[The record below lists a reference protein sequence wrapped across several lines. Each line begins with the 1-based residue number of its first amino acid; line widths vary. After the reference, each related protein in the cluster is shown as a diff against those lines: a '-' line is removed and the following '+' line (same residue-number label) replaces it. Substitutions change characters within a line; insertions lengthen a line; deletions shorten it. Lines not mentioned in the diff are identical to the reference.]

1 MKDSDNWETPGW
13 LMNMFR
19 GWYDPCPLGGYK
31 TNRDDLEGE
40 WELMYQYPGIYINPP
55 YSDVT
60 PWIDK
65 AIRTHQRYMAIGV
78 RVPIVMLLKHD
89 SSTKWFAKLQEA
101 GARFLMIQGRLNFK
115 SPNAIKHSCSPFP
128 SVLAVL
134 S

>member
-13 LMNMFR
+13 LMSMYRN
-19 GWYDPCPLGGYK
+19 WYDPCPYGGYI

-40 WELMYQYPGIYINPP
+40 WEIGNYPGIYINPP
-55 YSDVT
+55 YSNVM
-60 PWIDK
+60 PWVEK
-65 AIRTHQRYMAIGV
+65 AIRTHEKYTALGI
-78 RVPIVMLLKHD
+78 RVPIVMLMKHD
-89 SSTKWFAKLQEA
+89 SSTKWFTKLQEA

>member
-19 GWYDPCPLGGYK
+19 GWYDPCPLGGYT

-55 YSDVT
+55 YSNVM
-60 PWIDK
+60 PWVEK
-65 AIRTHQRYMAIGV
+65 AIRTHQRYMAIGI

-101 GARFLMIQGRLNFK
+101 GARFLMIQGRLTFK
-115 SPNAIKHSCSPFP
+115 SDKTIGSAAFP

>member
-1 MKDSDNWETPGW
+1 MKESDNWQTPIW
-13 LMNMFR
+13 LMNMFS
-19 GWYDPCPLGGYK
+19 GYHDPCPYGGYN

-40 WELMYQYPGIYINPP
+40 WEVMDHYRGIYVNPP

-65 AIRTHQRYMAIGV
+65 AIRTHKRNMAIGI

-101 GARFLMIQGRLNFK
+101 GARFLMIQGRLTFQSDK
-115 SPNAIKHSCSPFP
+115 TIGSAAFP